1 MGLVREV
8 ITQGG
13 TLHPLL
19 GEGIHTTQFPSLMN
33 PSILIDK
40 NNILCNIRNTNYILY
55 HSEYTKEYASIWG
68 PLSYI
73 HPEDDRTLRTQ
84 NIICSLDSNLVI
96 SKHCLIDTTRHDVPP
111 NWDFVGLE
119 DGRLIKWEGS
129 YYISGVRRDIKP
141 DGEGRMELCE
151 IKSQDGKWVEV
162 SRYRIHPPEET
173 YCEKNW
179 MPILDM
185 PFHYVR
191 WANPLQILKVNI
203 PDITVHKGDITSEY
217 VIQKLQVDEIFYRGG
232 SQVVRLGNYRICIT
246 HEVDLHYTDV
256 GKKNGIYLHRFLIW
270 DRNWDLI
277 WKSEPFN
284 FMDTE
289 IEFCC
294 GLAVSNKN
302 LLISFGVQDNCS
314 YVLSMP
320 ISILEMWSKCLLS
333 GIKTRKVDE

>member
-8 ITQGG
+8 LTQGG
-13 TLHPLL
+13 ILKPLL

-33 PSILIDK
+33 PSILIDG

-84 NIICSLDSNLVI
+84 NIMCSLDPSLEI
-96 SKHCLIDTTRHDVPP
+96 STSYLIDTTHHDVPP

-119 DGRLIKWEGS
+119 DGRLIKWEGR

-151 IKSQDGKWVEV
+151 IKFENGKWVEV
-162 SRYRIHPPEET
+162 SRLRIQPPEET

-185 PFHYVR
+185 PYHYVR
-191 WANPLQILKVNI
+191 WANPLQVLKVENRYSEYY
-203 PDITVHKGDITSEY
+203 KGGVGSEY
-217 VIQKLQVDEIFYRGG
+217 VIQKPQREDIFFRGG
-232 SQVVRLGNYRICIT
+232 SQVIRLGEYRVCIT

-270 DRNWDLI
+270 DQEWNLV

-294 GLAVSNKN
+294 GLGVHNGD

-314 YVLSMP
+314 YILSMP
-320 ISILEMWSKCLLS
+320 VSILEIWSECLLS
-333 GIKTRKVDE
+333 NFKNDRVR